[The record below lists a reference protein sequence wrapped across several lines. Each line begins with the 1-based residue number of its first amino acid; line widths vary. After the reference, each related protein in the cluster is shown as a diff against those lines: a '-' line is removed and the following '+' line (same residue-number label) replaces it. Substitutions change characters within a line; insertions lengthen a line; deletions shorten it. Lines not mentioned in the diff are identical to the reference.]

1 METLGVDL
9 VMEVKK
15 IIHKGYEEFQEAKKE
30 GIKIKQYFGKYQYIY
45 SKRYSFRFW
54 KNVEISMV
62 QLFDIFRKVW
72 FWEIYCLRGS
82 LFDGC
87 ERFAT
92 QKDAIKRI
100 KELLK

>member
-1 METLGVDL
+1 
-9 VMEVKK
+9 
-15 IIHKGYEEFQEAKKE
+15 
-30 GIKIKQYFGKYQYIY
+30 
-45 SKRYSFRFW
+45 
-54 KNVEISMV
+54 MV